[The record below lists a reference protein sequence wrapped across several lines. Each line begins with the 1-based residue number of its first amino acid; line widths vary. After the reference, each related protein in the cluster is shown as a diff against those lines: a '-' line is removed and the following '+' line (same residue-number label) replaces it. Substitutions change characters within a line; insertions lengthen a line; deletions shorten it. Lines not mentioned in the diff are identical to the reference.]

1 MNELIQII
9 KILDTNQVKKI
20 NKYVD
25 TLDFQ
30 DNTVFG
36 KGNGPSKTNTDIR
49 SSTGATLK
57 EDAPETIM
65 LHEAMNAGLLEYKR
79 RCTNIHQNFSYY
91 PMPGAVGTD
100 SWREGLQV
108 LDYKKG
114 QQYKFHHDAATDRRL
129 GEYHRKISIITYLK
143 NATKGGGTIFPH
155 TSFKPSPGYALMFPS
170 NWCYPHSGEPVIS
183 GKKRVAVT
191 WYYVKNNSN

>member
-9 KILDTNQVKKI
+9 KILDTDQVKKI

-25 TLDFQ
+25 TLDFI

-49 SSTGATLK
+49 SSTGTTMV
-57 EDAPETIM
+57 ETAPETLI

-79 RCTNIHQNFSYY
+79 RCEKIHINYGYY

-114 QQYKFHHDAATDRRL
+114 QQYSHI
-129 GEYHRKISIITYLK
+129 YI
-143 NATKGGGTIFPH
+143 
-155 TSFKPSPGYALMFPS
+155 
-170 NWCYPHSGEPVIS
+170 
-183 GKKRVAVT
+183 
-191 WYYVKNNSN
+191 